1 MSIGGILSVHGTSS
15 HQWMCP
21 VQTRCQE
28 VMVIGNI
35 IPQDIYINYW
45 GAGIAQWFE
54 RRTRDRKVASSSPGR
69 VDFLC

>member
-1 MSIGGILSVHGTSS
+1 M
-15 HQWMCP
+15 
-21 VQTRCQE
+21 
-28 VMVIGNI
+28 IGNI

-45 GAGIAQWFE
+45 GAGIAQWFD